1 MLGPTNPASR
11 YFLAIPDAVLGRTER
26 VASALAALKE
36 RGVGGIPGAMVLGW
50 PCALAGLRE
59 HAAFFYDLA
68 AATSVN
74 VPMNTGPGGFV
85 VLGPTA
91 HMMGQLA
98 ALLGRDADAA
108 RHFEQALAYVKTLRS
123 PPFTAHIRLDEA
135 RLYATTDPA
144 RARACAEEAL
154 ALATSHGMT
163 VWAAR
168 ARALLDT
175 QAPSPR
181 APEAPRPAAAAVK
194 LERDGE
200 LWVLSA
206 GALRVTLKHT
216 RGLPY
221 LEALLTAPHQEVH
234 VLELEGREE
243 VADAGPLLDA
253 QAQQQ
258 YRGRVEELE
267 EELEEATRF
276 NDRGRIE
283 RAREELD
290 ALAGE
295 LSRGVGLGGRQ
306 RRAGSSAERAR
317 INVQRRLRDV
327 VRRVAEQ
334 DAALGRHLEA
344 SLRTGVYCMYAPTWP
359 PTP

>member
-26 VASALAALKE
+26 VHAALAALKE
-36 RGVGGIPGAMVLGW
+36 RGIDGIPGANVLGW
-50 PCALAGLRE
+50 PCAFTGDRE
-59 HAAFFYDLA
+59 HAEFFYDLA
-68 AATSVN
+68 YAASAN
-74 VPMNTGPGGFV
+74 VPLNTGPGGFV
-85 VLGPTA
+85 VIGPTA
-91 HMMGQLA
+91 HLLGKLA
-98 ALLGRDADAA
+98 ALLGRDAEAA
-108 RHFEQALAYVKTLRS
+108 RHFEQALTYARTLRS
-123 PPFTAHIRLDEA
+123 PPFIVRIRLDEA
-135 RLYATTDPA
+135 RLYATTD
-144 RARACAEEAL
+144 
-154 ALATSHGMT
+154 
-163 VWAAR
+163 AAR
-168 ARALLDT
+168 ARASADEALAIATAHRMTAWEAQARALLEV
-175 QAPSPR
+175 QP
-181 APEAPRPAAAAVK
+181 APRPADAPRPSPASAK

-206 GALRVTLKHT
+206 GSLRVTLKHT

-221 LEALLTAPHQEVH
+221 LEALVLAPHREVH

-258 YRGRVEELE
+258 YRARVEDLE